1 MLPSLLVAATLTAPG
16 APVPKDSA
24 PNTTGPA
31 PRIAAVKAE
40 AGGGVWITANVY
52 TKQKVQQQFWN
63 NENGKQVL
71 KTQEIEQM
79 VSQHIRKQI
88 GDFGGKFTTADGTPL
103 STEEATRR
111 VKDGNTLLIT
121 ADGKPVDK
129 GWLKGVSG
137 DTVIM
142 IAEGLGEAYFIHGYN
157 PYPMT
162 AAPRLVMLSTDDKG
176 EVRLPVNTNNNPN
189 GQIYFN
195 EGRAFRGRMV
205 IQNAQVIEDI
215 GVPQPSAPSAP
226 PGADGKKALADIKF
240 DAYDVSGKLVSRTEA
255 LTHLKA
261 GGLII
266 LAGDNRF
273 PDAEYL
279 KAFRSDLL
287 VIVSSELVF
296 PQGQANPFDRPS
308 AVKAPV
314 KQPVNGLVPVAQPAI
329 GIAVPAIKQVQIQKQ
344 VQKQVQIQVEK

>member
-16 APVPKDSA
+16 APVPKDSV

-31 PRIAAVKAE
+31 PRIAAVKADQ
-40 AGGGVWITANVY
+40 GGVWITANVY
-52 TKQKVQQQFWN
+52 QKQKVQQQFWT

-71 KTQEIEQM
+71 KTQEVEQM
-79 VSQHIRKQI
+79 VSQYVHKQI

-111 VKDGNTLLIT
+111 VRDGNTLLIT

-129 GWLKGVSG
+129 GWLKTVSG
-137 DTVIM
+137 DTVVM
-142 IAEGLGEAYFIHGYN
+142 IAEGLAEAYFVHGYG

-162 AAPRLVMLSTDDKG
+162 AAPRLVMLSSDEKG
-176 EVRLPVNTNNNPN
+176 EVRVPVNTNSNPN

-205 IQNAQVIEDI
+205 IQNGQMIEDLSYAAPAP
-215 GVPQPSAPSAP
+215 GTSAGP
-226 PGADGKKALADIKF
+226 DGKKALTEIKF

-255 LTHLKA
+255 LSHLKA

-273 PDAEYL
+273 PDAAYL
-279 KAFRSDLL
+279 KAFRGDLL
-287 VIVSSELVF
+287 VIVSAELVF

-314 KQPVNGLVPVAQPAI
+314 KPPVNGLVPVAQPAI